1 LYLPLR
7 LLPVSRQL
15 LRLLPLLPMLLQ
27 PLYLLVL
34 LVFLL
39 LLLLQQGYI
48 TLFHSPAAC
57 IFQDR

>member
-39 LLLLQQGYI
+39 LLLLQQGYKLSL
-48 TLFHSPAAC
+48 LFYINYLLPK
-57 IFQDR
+57 